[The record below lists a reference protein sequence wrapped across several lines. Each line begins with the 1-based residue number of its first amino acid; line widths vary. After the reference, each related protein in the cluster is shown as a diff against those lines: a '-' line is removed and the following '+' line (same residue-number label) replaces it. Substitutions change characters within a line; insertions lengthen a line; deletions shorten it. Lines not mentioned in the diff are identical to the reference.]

1 MQEIRSGM
9 TAVLSRFAGKAASKS
24 YDDALA
30 LVARVLFMG
39 LLIVLVVDE
48 CAFRAV
54 GPDKTSHAV
63 FSICEAVV
71 LLVAA
76 WNPTVG
82 SWLIVMLS
90 QAGGL
95 FAFGASSVVLFACLL
110 GVAVLGFRAFAQG
123 CAATVICVCEYIMV
137 NSAGGK
143 RLVLVN
149 VALFAMT
156 VFVCALAGA
165 LLRRSLRDLTVVR
178 HLANRRK
185 QERLA
190 LTLHNETCNDV
201 AYIIR
206 RIDEIRGASR
216 SMGDHDM
223 AELRSVLENVL
234 RQTRSVVSIMAND
247 ADGDTVADGRG
258 EVSADRT
265 LHGRERQLRS
275 IAMKYE
281 ERLQHLGFEGETIA
295 DIQDGG
301 IMTDDDYAL
310 ISAMLSELFS
320 DIVKHADPEGG
331 YFVTIGLTSARFS
344 LSACDKP
351 SGKDSVAVPTRM
363 GLQRYA
369 DQVESR
375 GGTIGI
381 RSSQDRWI
389 ADIDLPL

>member
-1 MQEIRSGM
+1 MQKIRSGM
-9 TAVLSRFAGKAASKS
+9 TACLRSADRGAVKS
-24 YDDALA
+24 YDDV
-30 LVARVLFMG
+30 LVLVVRVLFIGM
-39 LLIVLVVDE
+39 LIVLVVDE
-48 CAFRAV
+48 CAFRTV
-54 GPDKTSHAV
+54 GSDVVRHAV
-63 FSICEAVV
+63 FSICEAAA
-71 LLVAA
+71 LLLAA
-76 WNPTVG
+76 WKPVVG
-82 SWLIVMLS
+82 SWLIVVCS

-95 FAFGASSVVLFACLL
+95 LPFGASSVLLFACLL
-110 GVAVLGFRAFAQG
+110 GVAVLGFRAVAQG
-123 CAATVICVCEYIMV
+123 CVATVICVCEYIMV
-137 NSAGGK
+137 NSTGGK
-143 RLVLVN
+143 PLVLVN
-149 VALFAMT
+149 VALYAMT

-165 LLRRSLRDLTVVR
+165 LLCRSLRDLTAAQRQAVS
-178 HLANRRK
+178 RK
-185 QERLA
+185 RGRLA

-206 RIDEIRGASR
+206 RIDEIRGDSQ
-216 SMGDHDM
+216 SMDDHDM

-247 ADGDTVADGRG
+247 ADDDTAGGRNGVVADRA
-258 EVSADRT
+258 VR
-265 LHGRERQLRS
+265 GRERQLRS
-275 IAMKYE
+275 IATKYE
-281 ERLQHLGFEGETIA
+281 ERLRRLGFEGETII

-301 IMTDDDYAL
+301 VMTDDDYAL

>member
-1 MQEIRSGM
+1 MQKIRSGM
-9 TAVLSRFAGKAASKS
+9 TACLRSADRGAVKS
-24 YDDALA
+24 YDDV
-30 LVARVLFMG
+30 LVLVVRVLFIGM
-39 LLIVLVVDE
+39 LIVLVVDE
-48 CAFRAV
+48 CAFRTV
-54 GPDKTSHAV
+54 GSDTVRHVV
-63 FSICEAVV
+63 FSIGEAAV
-71 LLVAA
+71 LLLAA
-76 WNPTVG
+76 WKPAAG
-82 SWLIVMLS
+82 SWLIVVCG

-95 FAFGASSVVLFACLL
+95 LPFGASLVLLFACLL
-110 GVAVLGFRAFAQG
+110 GVAVLGFRAVAQG
-123 CAATVICVCEYIMV
+123 CLATVICVCEYIMV
-137 NSAGGK
+137 NSTGGK
-143 RLVLVN
+143 PLVLVN
-149 VALFAMT
+149 VALYAMT

-165 LLRRSLRDLTVVR
+165 LLCRSLRDLTAVS
-178 HLANRRK
+178 RK
-185 QERLA
+185 RERLA

-201 AYIIR
+201 VYIIR
-206 RIDEIRGASR
+206 RIDEIRGDSQ
-216 SMGDHDM
+216 SMDDHDM

-247 ADGDTVADGRG
+247 ADDDTAGGRNGVVADRA
-258 EVSADRT
+258 VR
-265 LHGRERQLRS
+265 GRERQLRS
-275 IAMKYE
+275 IATKYE
-281 ERLQHLGFEGETIA
+281 ERLRRLGFEGETII

-301 IMTDDDYAL
+301 VMTDDDYAL

-320 DIVKHADPEGG
+320 DIVKHADAEGG

>member
-1 MQEIRSGM
+1 MQKIRSGM
-9 TAVLSRFAGKAASKS
+9 TACLRSADRGAVKS
-24 YDDALA
+24 YDDV
-30 LVARVLFMG
+30 LVLVVRVLFIGM
-39 LLIVLVVDE
+39 LIVLVVDE
-48 CAFRAV
+48 CAFRTV
-54 GPDKTSHAV
+54 GSDVVRHAV
-63 FSICEAVV
+63 FSICEAAA
-71 LLVAA
+71 LLLAA
-76 WNPTVG
+76 WKPVVG
-82 SWLIVMLS
+82 SWLIVVCS
-90 QAGGL
+90 QSGGL
-95 FAFGASSVVLFACLL
+95 LPFGASSVLLFACLL
-110 GVAVLGFRAFAQG
+110 GVAVLGFRAVAQG
-123 CAATVICVCEYIMV
+123 CVATVICVCEYIMV
-137 NSAGGK
+137 NSTGGK
-143 RLVLVN
+143 PLVLVN
-149 VALFAMT
+149 VALYAMT

-165 LLRRSLRDLTVVR
+165 LLCRSLCNLTAAQRQAV
-178 HLANRRK
+178 RRK
-185 QERLA
+185 RERLA

-206 RIDEIRGASR
+206 RIDEIRGDSQ
-216 SMGDHDM
+216 SMDDHDM

-247 ADGDTVADGRG
+247 ADDDTAGGRNGVVADCAVR
-258 EVSADRT
+258 
-265 LHGRERQLRS
+265 GRERQLRS
-275 IAMKYE
+275 IATKYE
-281 ERLQHLGFEGETIA
+281 ERLRRLGFEGEAII

-301 IMTDDDYAL
+301 VMTDDDYAL
-310 ISAMLSELFS
+310 ISAMLNELFS

>member
-1 MQEIRSGM
+1 MQKIRSGM
-9 TAVLSRFAGKAASKS
+9 TACLRSADRGAVKS
-24 YDDALA
+24 YDDVLV
-30 LVARVLFMG
+30 LVARVLFIGM
-39 LLIVLVVDE
+39 LIVLVVDE
-48 CAFRAV
+48 CAFRTV
-54 GPDKTSHAV
+54 GSDTVRHVV
-63 FSICEAVV
+63 FSIGEAAA
-71 LLVAA
+71 LLLAA
-76 WNPTVG
+76 WKPAAG
-82 SWLIVMLS
+82 SWLIVVCG

-95 FAFGASSVVLFACLL
+95 LPFGASSVLLFACLL
-110 GVAVLGFRAFAQG
+110 GVAVLGFCAVAQG
-123 CAATVICVCEYIMV
+123 CLATVICVCEYIMV
-137 NSAGGK
+137 NSTGGK
-143 RLVLVN
+143 PLVLVN
-149 VALFAMT
+149 VALYAMT

-165 LLRRSLRDLTVVR
+165 LLCRSLRDLTAAQRQAVS
-178 HLANRRK
+178 RK
-185 QERLA
+185 RERLA

-206 RIDEIRGASR
+206 RIDEIRGDSQ
-216 SMGDHDM
+216 SMDDHDM

-234 RQTRSVVSIMAND
+234 RQTRSVVSIMTND
-247 ADGDTVADGRG
+247 ADDDTAGGRNGVVADCAVR
-258 EVSADRT
+258 
-265 LHGRERQLRS
+265 GRERQLRS
-275 IAMKYE
+275 IATKYE
-281 ERLQHLGFEGETIA
+281 ERLRRLGFEGETII

-301 IMTDDDYAL
+301 VMTDDDYAL

>member
-156 VFVCALAGA
+156 VFVCA
-165 LLRRSLRDLTVVR
+165 RRC
-178 HLANRRK
+178 A
-185 QERLA
+185 A
-190 LTLHNETCNDV
+190 
-201 AYIIR
+201 APF
-206 RIDEIRGASR
+206 ASR
-216 SMGDHDM
+216 S
-223 AELRSVLENVL
+223 
-234 RQTRSVVSIMAND
+234 
-247 ADGDTVADGRG
+247 
-258 EVSADRT
+258 
-265 LHGRERQLRS
+265 
-275 IAMKYE
+275 
-281 ERLQHLGFEGETIA
+281 
-295 DIQDGG
+295 DGG
-301 IMTDDDYAL
+301 
-310 ISAMLSELFS
+310 SA
-320 DIVKHADPEGG
+320 
-331 YFVTIGLTSARFS
+331 
-344 LSACDKP
+344 
-351 SGKDSVAVPTRM
+351 SGQQKEAGVF
-363 GLQRYA
+363 
-369 DQVESR
+369 
-375 GGTIGI
+375 GTHL
-381 RSSQDRWI
+381 
-389 ADIDLPL
+389 A